1 MILKKIPFFL
11 VILAQDFT
19 NEVLYS
25 RNKFQ
30 MAQSYKKVVC
40 VFVCVC
46 MCGVKMEGKDIKY

>member
-1 MILKKIPFFL
+1 MILKKIPLFL

-30 MAQSYKKVVC
+30 MAQSYKQVVAC
-40 VFVCVC
+40 L
-46 MCGVKMEGKDIKY
+46 CGVKMEGKDIKY